1 MAGLNRMWRIATASS
16 AAQGGIGVG
25 TNVTIE
31 FDEATVSRD
40 KQFITSN
47 KAEIS
52 VDISQTNA
60 LKGDINPSQD
70 GGVGSVRLYIN
81 GVIKGN
87 AAVAGRQNL
96 TRWLLEDKTTP
107 NFEHGRFGTVFK
119 NLPEYNVTPDGTA
132 DTGYGW
138 LIEDI
143 EFIKDGEWQD
153 KTTFSMTI
161 KYNGNK
167 SGIVDNLPAMA
178 A

>member
-1 MAGLNRMWRIATASS
+1 MAGKNRMWRIAAASS
-16 AAQGGIGVG
+16 SGQGGIGVA
-25 TNVTIE
+25 TNFTIE
-31 FDEATVSRD
+31 FDEATVARD
-40 KQFITSN
+40 QQFVRSTR
-47 KAEIS
+47 AEIS

-70 GGVGSVRLYIN
+70 GGVGSVRLYIA

-87 AAVAGRQNL
+87 AAATGRQHL
-96 TRWLLEDKTTP
+96 TRWLLEDKTTT
-107 NFEHGRFGTVFK
+107 NFPHGRFGTVFV
-119 NLPEYNVTPDGTA
+119 NLPEFSITPNGTA
-132 DTGYGW
+132 ATGFGW

-153 KTTFSMTI
+153 KTSFNMTI

-167 SGIVDNLPAMA
+167 SAIIANLPAQA